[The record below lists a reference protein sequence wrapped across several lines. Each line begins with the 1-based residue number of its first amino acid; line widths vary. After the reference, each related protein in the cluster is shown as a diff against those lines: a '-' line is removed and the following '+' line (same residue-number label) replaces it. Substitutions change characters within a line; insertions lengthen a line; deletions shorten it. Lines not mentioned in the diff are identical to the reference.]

1 MKKVLMLVLTAVL
14 AFSLA
19 ACGGEKNGEKAEGA
33 DFPMTVTDYLGTEME
48 FEAAPEKVVSLS
60 PSCTEIL
67 YALGLGDKV
76 VGVSNWCTYPEE
88 AAAVEK
94 VGDTFS
100 VNVERIIEMDADVV
114 FVSGAAAAESVQA
127 LNEAGINVYS
137 IGAKNIDDICKSIS
151 GVGKVTGAQDQAEE
165 VVNSMKE
172 QLSAL
177 EEQVAD
183 LDVKRVFIDLGD
195 LYSTG
200 SEDYLGGSLSLIK
213 AENIALDAGA
223 NSPQLSAETVIEK
236 NPQVYFKND
245 QVYFIDYSDPA
256 ADKITR
262 DGPRFIEGLEYLA
275 GLIHGLEK

>member
-1 MKKVLMLVLTAVL
+1 
-14 AFSLA
+14 
-19 ACGGEKNGEKAEGA
+19 
-33 DFPMTVTDYLGTEME
+33 MTVTDYLGTEME

-200 SEDYLGGSLSLIK
+200 SEDYLGGSCL
-213 AENIALDAGA
+213 
-223 NSPQLSAETVIEK
+223 
-236 NPQVYFKND
+236 
-245 QVYFIDYSDPA
+245 
-256 ADKITR
+256 
-262 DGPRFIEGLEYLA
+262 
-275 GLIHGLEK
+275 